1 MERTVIPKDCC
12 LCDVCNKPLT
22 DDKFI
27 ATEYSFWYEGWL
39 YCDDCNKKY
48 KPNMKL
54 IMDISKGQDISKTD
68 LALPIVMEFG

>member
-12 LCDVCNKPLT
+12 LCDVCNKQLT
-22 DDKFI
+22 DENFI
-27 ATEYSFWYEGWL
+27 ATEYCFWYDGWL

-48 KPNMKL
+48 KPKLKL

-68 LALPIVMEFG
+68 LALPIVMEFS